1 MLGGVFC
8 GKWISDKQ
16 RRLCGKGVR
25 VMEETKKLETNSI
38 LNLNFSVL
46 VTTEDIDDIMVSA
59 LEGGITYWAN
69 RAKVPEEKRVAEWGH
84 EQIARDGELHIHV
97 VEPFDQDDTEWY
109 ILTKEKFM
117 EGLKRWLEV
126 PGTELIPL
134 PHGERLGVD
143 TSQIDGAAADEI
155 IQYALFGEVVYG

>member
-1 MLGGVFC
+1 
-8 GKWISDKQ
+8 
-16 RRLCGKGVR
+16 
-25 VMEETKKLETNSI
+25 MEEVKRKGLNNV
-38 LNLNFSVL
+38 LNLSFSVV
-46 VTTEDIDDIMVSA
+46 VTAEDIDDIMVSA
-59 LEGGITYWAN
+59 LEGGITHWAN
-69 RAKVPEEKRVAEWGH
+69 RAKVPEEKRAAEWGH

>member
-1 MLGGVFC
+1 
-8 GKWISDKQ
+8 
-16 RRLCGKGVR
+16 
-25 VMEETKKLETNSI
+25 MEEVKRMGLNNV
-38 LNLNFSVL
+38 LNLSFSVV
-46 VTTEDIDDIMVSA
+46 VTPEDIDDIMVSA

-69 RAKVPEEKRVAEWGH
+69 MAKVPEEKRVAEWGH

-117 EGLKRWLEV
+117 EGLKMWMKA

-134 PHGERLGVD
+134 PHGERLGID

>member
-1 MLGGVFC
+1 MKYCIAVQETLRREIVVEAGSLEDALDHVENEY
-8 GKWISDKQ
+8 DKQ
-16 RRLCGKGVR
+16 
-25 VMEETKKLETNSI
+25 NI
-38 LNLNFSVL
+38 
-46 VTTEDIDDIMVSA
+46 
-59 LEGGITYWAN
+59 ITYWAN